1 MNALQELQLNRIAR
15 TQNLQKGENTFGFGV
30 IKSEDIEKAHEVG
43 EIKVGKDG
51 IKRVW
56 TQLAN
61 GKFDWRRVK
70 RDKTSQQEP
79 THQEGKT
86 EDKGGEKHKHEYK
99 IEDAEKYVDK
109 SKVSSAEKKVAK
121 LILSGKS
128 EKGIKQMMSLSKV
141 NSSVVEHVYKLGE
154 KLASEAADEA
164 KRIYKQENN
173 WKSYGG
179 GYTIDDAKKLSREW
193 GISVGEAKEA
203 FNKFEQEF
211 DGSVE
216 WSKNEKYVFTQTD
229 SGTKYKF
236 DPEEESWEKTE
247 EKKSKQTE
255 ESKDVLK
262 LKKLGFSK
270 EVDGKEVWFEKT
282 YKNHLLRIVQ
292 EDVGNNNWWMA
303 KVESEYLLDADN
315 KPMTFETPL
324 EAAKE
329 TIDFVDERR
338 MN

>member
-1 MNALQELQLNRIAR
+1 MDALQELQLNRIAR
-15 TQNLQKGENTFGFGV
+15 MQNLQKGENTFGFGV
-30 IKSEDIEKAHEVG
+30 MQEDIEKAHEVG

-86 EDKGGEKHKHEYK
+86 DDKGFEKHKHEYK

-109 SKVSSAEKKVAK
+109 SKVLSAEKKVAK

-128 EKGIKQMMSLSKV
+128 EKWIKQMMSLSKV

-179 GYTIDDAKKLSREW
+179 GYTIGHAKELSREW
-193 GISVGEAKEA
+193 GISVAEAKEA

-211 DGSVE
+211 GGSVE
-216 WSKNEKYVFTQTD
+216 WSKNEKYVFTQPD
-229 SGTKYKF
+229 SGAKYKF
-236 DPEEESWEKTE
+236 DPEEESWEE
-247 EKKSKQTE
+247 
-255 ESKDVLK
+255 
-262 LKKLGFSK
+262 
-270 EVDGKEVWFEKT
+270 
-282 YKNHLLRIVQ
+282 I
-292 EDVGNNNWWMA
+292 
-303 KVESEYLLDADN
+303 
-315 KPMTFETPL
+315 
-324 EAAKE
+324 
-329 TIDFVDERR
+329 
-338 MN
+338 